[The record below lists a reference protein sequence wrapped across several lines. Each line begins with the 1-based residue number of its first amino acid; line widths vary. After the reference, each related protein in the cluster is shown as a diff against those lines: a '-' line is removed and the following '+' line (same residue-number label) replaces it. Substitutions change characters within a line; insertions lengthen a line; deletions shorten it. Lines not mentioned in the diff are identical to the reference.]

1 MNNLLICKTSEQINL
16 FLSELKEFNKQKNIC
31 GIDFEFHN
39 HKVVLCQIALY
50 YSDKIN
56 MFIISPKIFNY
67 KQTNKLIKYLFCSS
81 NLTKIMHGSE
91 SQDMPFILNLLKNPK
106 DINKFI
112 KNLIDTKFLCE
123 YQKILNHSYKSD
135 LPVDYKNVKCSLYDA
150 LLFYK
155 VINQGVYD
163 NLEKDYKKLGP
174 IQYVNWNINGLTNDS
189 LKTKY
194 AILDVFFL
202 LDLYKNIKK
211 EIEKDIKTNLSI
223 NRFNNITRFVILSR
237 HKQQIIDPDINN
249 LKLNNIDKFGKLA
262 ISQISY
268 FRNILKI

>member
-16 FLSELKEFNKQKNIC
+16 FLSELKKFNKQKNIC

-106 DINKFI
+106 DTNKFI